1 MRVSEYY
8 IGPHLPVPGCSIAP
22 KSLGLLPRSSAPL
35 KHQVILERST
45 IYRQSDARRR
55 LLSAAHALFHDRG
68 YEAVGVAELCSV
80 ADVNKGSFYHFFAS
94 KRDLMLEVVAGAW
107 DETGLLAEWEAS
119 PPGQPLAQLR
129 RYLQDLFAYHY
140 ASLENGGRVRG
151 SLLGNLALELSAR
164 DAGAAD
170 RLQDQFA
177 RETRAFRHLIGAAVE
192 RGEVRV
198 ADPDRT
204 AEALVACVQG
214 LLLLAK
220 VRNDLGVLPANE
232 GELLRLAGVQ
242 SNT

>member
-1 MRVSEYY
+1 M
-8 IGPHLPVPGCSIAP
+8 G
-22 KSLGLLPRSSAPL
+22 GLASG
-35 KHQVILERST
+35 T
-45 IYRQSDARRR
+45 
-55 LLSAAHALFHDRG
+55 AA
-68 YEAVGVAELCSV
+68 
-80 ADVNKGSFYHFFAS
+80 
-94 KRDLMLEVVAGAW
+94 
-107 DETGLLAEWEAS
+107 
-119 PPGQPLAQLR
+119 PGQPLAQLR

-140 ASLENGGRVRG
+140 ASLEHGGRVRG

-177 RETRAFRHLIGAAVE
+177 RETRAFRHLIRAAVE

-242 SNT
+242 SYT